1 MATSDPGEL
10 DDVETIT
17 LPGGVCFPV
26 ELLTRGGESRHGRGE
41 LFAPH
46 PRLPDLA
53 PALDHLFLQISRAD

>member
-1 MATSDPGEL
+1 MA
-10 DDVETIT
+10 
-17 LPGGVCFPV
+17 GGVCFPV
-26 ELLTRGGESRHGRGE
+26 ELLTRVGESRHGRDE